1 MGLVLG
7 IGSGLFALII
17 LWIVGLI
24 LCVVFSR
31 VSSLRNGVVGVG
43 ILVIGVT
50 VILIFYPRKSDE
62 DSEKTSKQ
70 PVDNISV
77 LRTTIFVVAC
87 LFAVI
92 SLVFMLVF
100 HWMEPQYAPAL
111 LARKKYTF

>member
-50 VILIFYPRKSDE
+50 VILIFYPRESD
-62 DSEKTSKQ
+62 DGSGKTSKQ
-70 PVDNISV
+70 PVDNLSV
-77 LRTTIFVVAC
+77 LRTTIFVFAC
-87 LFAVI
+87 LFAVV
-92 SLVFMLVF
+92 SMVLMLVF